1 MAKKKKSKFRRRL
14 PLVGIFLLLMI
25 GITVFMYPIVGMW
38 YTEYTSKIIINEY
51 DQAVRQMD
59 DEEIKTLEKQA
70 ADYNEAARNNR
81 SDISSVDYSKL
92 LRVAQA
98 IGYIEIPKIKVYYPI
113 FHGMSDEI
121 LQKGIGHLEGTALPV
136 GGESTHCV
144 LAGHTGLPSSKLFTD
159 IDQLRA
165 GDSFYIHVLN
175 KVLKYEVDQMKT
187 VLPYQ
192 NDDIRIVEGQDYI
205 TLVTCTPYGINSHRL
220 LVRGKRVPYETKT
233 METEKEWPIINNDI
247 VTIPARTIIWYSS
260 TGLIGFVILGM
271 IIILIF
277 PSFRH
282 KKKTKE
288 PKENNNAGSDDNN
301 TEP

>member
-98 IGYIEIPKIKVYYPI
+98 IGY
-113 FHGMSDEI
+113 
-121 LQKGIGHLEGTALPV
+121 LLP
-136 GGESTHCV
+136 
-144 LAGHTGLPSSKLFTD
+144 D
-159 IDQLRA
+159 ISR
-165 GDSFYIHVLN
+165 N
-175 KVLKYEVDQMKT
+175 
-187 VLPYQ
+187 
-192 NDDIRIVEGQDYI
+192 
-205 TLVTCTPYGINSHRL
+205 
-220 LVRGKRVPYETKT
+220 VR
-233 METEKEWPIINNDI
+233 
-247 VTIPARTIIWYSS
+247 
-260 TGLIGFVILGM
+260 
-271 IIILIF
+271 
-277 PSFRH
+277 
-282 KKKTKE
+282 
-288 PKENNNAGSDDNN
+288 
-301 TEP
+301 

>member
-1 MAKKKKSKFRRRL
+1 MPKKKSKLRRRL
-14 PLVGIFLLLMI
+14 PLAGIFLLLMI

-38 YTEYTSKIIINEY
+38 YTEYTSKVIINEY
-51 DQAVRQMD
+51 NQTIQQMGD
-59 DEEIKTLEKQA
+59 DAIKTLEKQA
-70 ADYNEAARNNR
+70 TDYNDALAKNK
-81 SDISSVDYSKL
+81 STDISAVDYSKL

-98 IGYIEIPKIKVYYPI
+98 LGYIEVPKIEVYYPI
-113 FHGMSDEI
+113 FHGMSDDV
-121 LQKGIGHLEGTALPV
+121 LQKGIGHLEGTSLPV
-136 GGESTHCV
+136 GGKSTHCI
-144 LAGHTGLPSSKLFTD
+144 LAGHTGLPSSKMFTD
-159 IDQLRA
+159 IDQLKA
-165 GDSFYIHVLN
+165 GDAFYLHVLD
-175 KVLKYEVDQMKT
+175 KVLKYEVDQIKT
-187 VLPYQ
+187 VRPYE
-192 NDDIRIVEGQDYI
+192 NSDIRIVEGYDYV